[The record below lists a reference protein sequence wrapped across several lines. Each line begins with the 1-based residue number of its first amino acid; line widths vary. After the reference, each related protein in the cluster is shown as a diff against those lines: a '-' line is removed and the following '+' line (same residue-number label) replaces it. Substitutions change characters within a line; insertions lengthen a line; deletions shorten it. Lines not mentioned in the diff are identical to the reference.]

1 VNDSPRAPLRVLIVD
16 DHTVVRAGLR
26 ALLTGEPGFDV
37 VGETGDGA
45 EAVRLAARLRPDVV
59 LMDLRLTLDTDP
71 GDRLNGLDATRR
83 IVAGTP
89 GTRVV
94 VLTSYSGQGD
104 VLRAMEAGARGYI
117 LKAGPPEELFRAV
130 RAAAA
135 GGMGL
140 APEVAG
146 HLAGPLADPGTVLSE
161 REIQVWRGAA
171 ATAPSP
177 PPCTSPRPRSRPT
190 WSASTASWAR
200 RTGRARCRRPSAGGC
215 WNSAD
220 PPPAVRRRPLPPVSA
235 VVSGRPPVRTPCR
248 TGPRPRS
255 PPAPRAPRSS
265 SASRSTARCVRWT
278 GRRSGR

>member
-1 VNDSPRAPLRVLIVD
+1 MNDSRAPLRVLIVD

-89 GTRVV
+89 QTRVV

-161 REIQVWRGAA
+161 REIQVVRLLARGGSNRSIAA
-171 ATAPSP
+171 ALHLTEA
-177 PPCTSPRPRSRPT
+177 TVKTHLVRIYRKLGTENR
-190 WSASTASWAR
+190 ASTVSE
-200 RTGRARCRRPSAGGC
+200 
-215 WNSAD
+215 
-220 PPPAVRRRPLPPVSA
+220 AVRRGLLEL
-235 VVSGRPPVRTPCR
+235 G
-248 TGPRPRS
+248 
-255 PPAPRAPRSS
+255 
-265 SASRSTARCVRWT
+265 
-278 GRRSGR
+278 